1 MLLTPTETAR
11 LMSTYES
18 KEVTVRQVYYLL
30 ERYAIVALKI
40 GQSIRI
46 TEEEIVQH
54 YGGDTRTR
62 ERIAELASDIR
73 RYRYGPVPALKRV
86 DHIPPD
92 ICRATESISRGRA
105 RVEHLKKRSCRVLQ
119 DKRDAIVQLEFDFA
133 A

>member
-62 ERIAELASDIR
+62 ERIAELTGDIR
-73 RYRYGPVPALKRV
+73 RYRYGPVPAFERI
-86 DHIPPD
+86 DYIPPD
-92 ICRATESISRGRA
+92 ICRTAESVSRGRA

-119 DKRDAIVQLEFDFA
+119 DKRDTIAQLEFDFA

>member
-11 LMSTYES
+11 LMSTYEN

-62 ERIAELASDIR
+62 ERIAGLAGNIR
-73 RYRYGPVPALKRV
+73 CYRDSKVSALKRI

-92 ICRATESISRGRA
+92 ICKETSSISCGRQ
-105 RVEHLKKRSCRVLQ
+105 RVEHPQKRSCRVLQ
-119 DKRDAIVQLEFDFA
+119 DKRDTIAQLEFDFA